1 MNNYNKFDNPKELD
15 KFLET
20 YNHLLRLN
28 HEETGNMNM
37 PVTNKET
44 DSVIKIMP
52 KGKLRVNLGKGFFI
66 YPYSTLRMLMGK

>member
-1 MNNYNKFDNPKELD
+1 MNNYKFDNPKELD

-28 HEETGNMNM
+28 HEETENMNM

-44 DSVIKIMP
+44 ESVIKIMS
-52 KGKLRVNLGKGFFI
+52 KESSG
-66 YPYSTLRMLMGK
+66 

>member
-1 MNNYNKFDNPKELD
+1 MNNYKFDNPKELD

-28 HEETGNMNM
+28 HEETENMNM

-44 DSVIKIMP
+44 ESVIKIMS
-52 KGKLRVNLGKGFFI
+52 KESSGWIRVKGFSF
-66 YPYSTLRMLMGK
+66 TLTLL

>member
-1 MNNYNKFDNPKELD
+1 MNNYKFDNPKELD

-28 HEETGNMNM
+28 HEETENMNM

-44 DSVIKIMP
+44 ESVIKIMS
-52 KGKLRVNLGKGFFI
+52 KESSGWIRVKGFPF
-66 YPYSTLRMLMGK
+66 TLTLL

>member
-1 MNNYNKFDNPKELD
+1 MNNYYKFDNPKELD

-28 HEETGNMNM
+28 HEETENTNM

-44 DSVIKIMP
+44 ESVIKITP
-52 KGKLRVNLGKGFFI
+52 KESSR
-66 YPYSTLRMLMGK
+66 